1 MWPAPRSVSALAIG
15 CGPVPIVEGTF
26 SQVEILRPNCRKI
39 GDVSWPDKQRFG
51 DHYRRFNY
59 GSEHMS
65 IQEHAQPL
73 PLVVCELANS
83 HGGQPDILNSLID
96 TFGNLNYP
104 RKGIKFQVFAA
115 ETIAL
120 PDFAWYSVYE
130 ELEITSVEWGR
141 LIDRAASLGEVHIDV
156 FDFYSVRVITE
167 NQAAIDGIK
176 LQASVLENDE
186 VLSGL
191 KDLNL
196 SEMRVVLNV
205 SGFELTEL
213 YHVLERFRPLS
224 QHLVLQIGFQDYP
237 TALQDTALQKIS
249 ILREAFP
256 DLPLGIADHADGNSD
271 FAELA
276 PVYAHLLGC
285 TYIEKH
291 FCIERATAVY
301 DGYSALEPDQMQ
313 RLCSRLTDLGAA
325 THGPFINC
333 SEQTYLAKSIQ
344 IPVLRTSLPAGKR
357 IRLENLVFRRTAQ
370 TGLSWHDIEALQRQ
384 RQLIAHG
391 KTVHQVLNRSD
402 FSPAVVAVIVAAR
415 MKSSRLEKK
424 ALLPIAGRPSVERCL
439 DQCLSVVGI
448 DKVILATSDLEEDGV
463 LANYR
468 CEGRVNFWAGDPDDV
483 ISRYLGACDAHGV
496 DVVVRV
502 TADCPLVAR
511 EILEYLLDSHFQT
524 GADYPA
530 AREAPVG
537 TAGEI
542 INVSALREV
551 INRLGRAEHSEY
563 MTWYFRNN
571 PDIFKLNIVELPTEW
586 IRDYRLTLD
595 HKEDLDLFEAVFKKL
610 PISDS
615 GYALADVLAIL
626 DAEPELAKL
635 NGHIG
640 LKYRTDE
647 NLIAMLNENT
657 RIR

>member
-1 MWPAPRSVSALAIG
+1 
-15 CGPVPIVEGTF
+15 
-26 SQVEILRPNCRKI
+26 
-39 GDVSWPDKQRFG
+39 
-51 DHYRRFNY
+51 
-59 GSEHMS
+59 MS
-65 IQEHAQPL
+65 TRDHAQAL

-83 HGGQPDILNSLID
+83 HGGQLDMLNSLID
-96 TFGNLNYP
+96 AFGNLVYP
-104 RKGIKFQVFAA
+104 HKGIKFQVFAA
-115 ETIAL
+115 DTIAL
-120 PDFAWYSVYE
+120 PDFPWYGVYQ
-130 ELEITSVEWGR
+130 ELEIMAVEWRR

-156 FDFYSVRVITE
+156 FDLYSVQMIAE
-167 NQAAIDGIK
+167 NQAAIASIK

-186 VLSGL
+186 VLSAL
-191 KDLNL
+191 RALDL
-196 SEMRVVLNV
+196 SETRVVLNV
-205 SGFELTEL
+205 SGFELTDI
-213 YHVLERFRPLS
+213 YRVLGRFRPLS
-224 QHLVLQIGFQDYP
+224 RHLVLQIGFQAYP

-249 ILREAFP
+249 ILRAAFP
-256 DLPLGIADHADGNSD
+256 DLQLGIADHADGNSD

-276 PVYAHLLGC
+276 PLYAHILGC
-285 TYIEKH
+285 SHIEKH
-291 FCIERATAVY
+291 FCVERTTAAY

-313 RLCSRLTDLGAA
+313 RLCSRLIDLGAA
-325 THGPFINC
+325 THGPFVNL

-344 IPVLRTSLPAGKR
+344 IPVMRDSLLAGNR
-357 IRLENLVFRRTAQ
+357 IQPENLLFRRTAQ
-370 TGLSWHDIEALQRQ
+370 VGLSWHEIDSLQKQ
-384 RQLIAHG
+384 RKLIARE
-391 KTVHQVLNRSD
+391 KAVHEALNRSD
-402 FSPAVVAVIVAAR
+402 FRPAVVAVVVAAR
-415 MKSSRLEKK
+415 MKSTRLKQK

-439 DQCLSVVGI
+439 DQCLSVAGI
-448 DKVILATSDLEEDGV
+448 DQVILATSDLVEDAV

-468 CEGRVNFWAGDPDDV
+468 CDGRADFWAGDPDDV
-483 ISRYLGACDAHGV
+483 ISRYLGACDAHGI

-511 EILEYLLDSHFQT
+511 EILEYLLESHFET
-524 GADYPA
+524 GADYTA

-537 TAGEI
+537 AAGEI